1 MSRRRFLRNLGLSG
15 AGLAAA
21 PFGLVRAAAQPSSVS
36 SPFAGSKPTALSPS
50 LEAPTVI
57 STWIHG
63 MPANEGAW
71 SVLSEGGHALDAVQ
85 RGVAVVESDLTNRSV
100 GLGGRPDREGHV
112 TLDACIM
119 DHNSQCGAVAFL
131 EDIEHPI
138 DVARAIMDKTPHVM
152 LVGEGAQQWALEN
165 GFSKVNFQVPIE
177 EVQRDYLKWLEKSEY
192 KTGVNVENHDT
203 IGMLALDAQGRLAGA
218 CTTSGMAYKVRGR
231 VGDSP
236 IIGAG
241 LFIDGDVGGATAT
254 GVGEAVIR
262 VAGAAAVVEAMRHGA
277 SPEEACYDVVQ
288 RILKKHPGVDG
299 MQVGF
304 LALNTQGEHGGYSV
318 YNGFNYALRTR
329 EVNEMVD
336 ASYLKTWG

>member
-1 MSRRRFLRNLGLSG
+1 MSRRRFLKNLGMAG
-15 AGLAAA
+15 AGLAVA
-21 PFGLVRAAAQPSSVS
+21 PLSAAQQ
-36 SPFAGSKPTALSPS
+36 TS
-50 LEAPTVI
+50 LKHLKTSTSGPLVL

-63 MPANEGAW
+63 MEANAGAW
-71 SVLSEGGHALDAVQ
+71 EVLSQNGNALDAVQ
-85 RGVAVVESDLTNRSV
+85 RGVAVTESDLNNRSV
-100 GLGGRPDREGHV
+100 GLGGRPDRDGHV

-119 DHNSQCGAVAFL
+119 DHHSKCGAVAFL

-138 DVARAIMDKTPHVM
+138 DVARAIMDQTPHVM
-152 LVGEGAQQWALEN
+152 LVGEGAQKWALEN
-165 GFSKVNFQVPIE
+165 GFGKVDYQVPIP
-177 EVQRDYLKWLEKSEY
+177 EVQKDYENWLIKSEY

-203 IGMLALDAQGRLAGA
+203 IGMLAMDADGRIAGA

-262 VAGAAAVVEAMRHGA
+262 TAGSAAVVEAMRYGA
-277 SPEEACYDVVQ
+277 SPEEACRQVVE

-304 LALNTQGEHGGYSV
+304 LAINKHGEYGGYSV
-318 YNGFNYALRTR
+318 YNGFNFAVRH
-329 EVNEMVD
+329 EGMNEMVD
-336 ASYLKTWG
+336 AKYFKTWE